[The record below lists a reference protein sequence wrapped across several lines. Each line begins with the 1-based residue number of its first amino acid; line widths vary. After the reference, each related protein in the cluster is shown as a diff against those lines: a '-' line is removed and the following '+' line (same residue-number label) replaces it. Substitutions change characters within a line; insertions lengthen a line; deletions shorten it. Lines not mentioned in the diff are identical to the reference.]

1 MLNKSIRKTKS
12 NNPTASETSTRCLN
26 ELHCCQIIQ
35 INVFCFGVF
44 KDLLII
50 IQVNCQW
57 SIAEFPQFPTYFQHL
72 KPIMIFATNVIK
84 VNPLN
89 RHHTPTIFYL
99 QGIMFP
105 SILLQL
111 PRRLD
116 EWKEVNSQI
125 GTFQWTLTN
134 YLSTRRKSFSKH
146 VTHSAEAVKSTII
159 NMSSRDKVKSQQEQ
173 VGVYMV
179 NLQSANKCYLCS

>member
-12 NNPTASETSTRCLN
+12 NNPTASETSTICLN

-72 KPIMIFATNVIK
+72 KPIMIFATNVI
-84 VNPLN
+84 
-89 RHHTPTIFYL
+89 
-99 QGIMFP
+99 
-105 SILLQL
+105 S
-111 PRRLD
+111 
-116 EWKEVNSQI
+116 
-125 GTFQWTLTN
+125 
-134 YLSTRRKSFSKH
+134 
-146 VTHSAEAVKSTII
+146 
-159 NMSSRDKVKSQQEQ
+159 
-173 VGVYMV
+173 
-179 NLQSANKCYLCS
+179 QSAQQTSYSNHLLFTRNHVSFDSTTTSSKTWWMKRSQFTNRNFSMNADELSEYKTQKLFQTRDAFSRSCQIHNYQYVKQR